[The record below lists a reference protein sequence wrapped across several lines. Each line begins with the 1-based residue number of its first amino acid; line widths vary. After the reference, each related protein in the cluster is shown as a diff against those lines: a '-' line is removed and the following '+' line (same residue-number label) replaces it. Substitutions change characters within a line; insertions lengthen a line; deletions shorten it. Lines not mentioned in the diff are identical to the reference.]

1 MDILITRARMA
12 DASAFCYQS
21 NDVLQ
26 SLRINGNKIDNK
38 GGMYFAQALQVNT
51 ALQDLDLADTDQV
64 RVRRRSVQWQ
74 Q

>member
-12 DASAFCYQS
+12 DASAFCLQS

-38 GGMYFAQALQVNT
+38 GGMYFAQALQINT
-51 ALQDLDLADTDQV
+51 NLEALDLCDTDQV
-64 RVRRRSVQWQ
+64 RNNL
-74 Q
+74 